1 VRKILKNLFFDSFQP
16 SNMSDGFSPYTP
28 PADYLVLQL
37 LLAAVFSCLLLFTF
51 LVVLYMVCRYR
62 AKEKSQKYL
71 NHHDSDASNRSF
83 LLASKD
89 TFLSLDSSGSGSGM
103 PLLVQRT
110 IGRQISL
117 KQRIGKGRYGEVYLA
132 EWKGTYVAVKSIN
145 SSEEASWWREQAI
158 YKLALMKHPNI
169 LESIAWD
176 IRSKDNM
183 TQMIIVTDY
192 HARGSLYDYL
202 QSHSLSEEQ
211 GLRLVLSVVSGLCH
225 LHLEVE
231 GKPYK
236 PGIAHRDLKSK
247 NILVKNNG
255 EACIADFGLAV
266 CSVR

>member
-1 VRKILKNLFFDSFQP
+1 
-16 SNMSDGFSPYTP
+16 MSDDFTPYTP
-28 PADYLVLQL
+28 PSDYLVIQL

-62 AKEKSQKYL
+62 SKEKSQKKYL
-71 NHHDSDASNRSF
+71 NHHNDSSDSSNRSF

-89 TFLSLDSSGSGSGM
+89 TFLSSLDSSGSGSGM

-110 IGRQISL
+110 IGRQITL

-132 EWKGTYVAVKSIN
+132 DWKGTYVAVKSIN

-183 TQMIIVTDY
+183 TQMIIVTDF

-202 QSHSLSEEQ
+202 QSTSLSEEQ
-211 GLRLVLSVVSGLCH
+211 GLRLVLSIVSGLCH

-236 PGIAHRDLKSK
+236 PGIAHRDIKSK

-266 CSVR
+266 CSVRSVYVS